1 MYLATLLHV
10 ARKKAVISAD
20 PEALAL
26 VEALVVEGRY
36 ATVSEFVREAIA
48 QNLNRVRQS
57 RLAEQVERYCE
68 SSDGKDD
75 DDGLIGAQAFPSD
88 EDR

>member
-1 MYLATLLHV
+1 M

-26 VEALVVEGRY
+26 IEALVVEGRY

-48 QNLNRVRQS
+48 QNLDRVRQS

-68 SSDGKDD
+68 FGDGKDHD
-75 DDGLIGAQAFPSD
+75 DDLIRAQAFPNQ
-88 EDR
+88 EDQ

>member
-1 MYLATLLHV
+1 M

-57 RLAEQVERYCE
+57 QLAEQVERYCE
-68 SSDGKDD
+68 SGEGKDD
-75 DDGLIGAQAFPSD
+75 DDGLIRAQAFPND
-88 EDR
+88 EDK

>member
-1 MYLATLLHV
+1 M

-36 ATVSEFVREAIA
+36 ATVSEFVREAIV

-57 RLAEQVERYCE
+57 RLAEQVERYCA
-68 SSDGKDD
+68 SGDSKDD
-75 DDGLIGAQAFPSD
+75 DDGLIRAQAFPSD
-88 EDR
+88 EDP